1 MRIITLTTDFGNSEY
16 VGAVKGVIYSICRN
30 VLIVD
35 ITHNIR
41 KFDVLH
47 AYYVLLSTHKYFP
60 KGTIHLAVVDPGVGT
75 ERKAVVIYTDDYIFI
90 GPDNGIFSFIENPK
104 EIYEIEIPED
114 ASKTFHARDVF
125 APTAAK
131 IACNLKLNLKKLDTF
146 KKLDLKPKIIGNRI
160 AGKIL
165 CVDDFGN
172 IITNIPNEMIDAD
185 FGDVIEVKIDNRAF
199 KMRFV
204 ETYGRAEKG
213 ELICLIGSGGFLEIS
228 VNQGDASKVLGIKG
242 GENIEVFNIYNKG

>member
-16 VGAVKGVIYSICRN
+16 VGAVKGVIYSTCKN
-30 VLIVD
+30 VLVVD
-35 ITHNIR
+35 ITHSIK

-60 KGTIHLAVVDPGVGT
+60 KGTIHVCVVDPGVGT
-75 ERKAVVIYTDDYIFI
+75 ERRALVIYTDEYIFI

-104 EIYEIEIPED
+104 EIYEIEIPEH

-125 APTAAK
+125 APVAAK
-131 IACNLKLNLKKLDTF
+131 IACNLPVKLKKLDSF
-146 KKLDLKPKIIGNRI
+146 LKLDLKPKVFKNKIV
-160 AGKIL
+160 GKVL

-172 IITNIPNEMIDAD
+172 IITNIKNELIKAD
-185 FGDVIEVKIDNRAF
+185 FNSSVEIKIKNKVLKA
-199 KMRFV
+199 KFV
-204 ETYGRAEKG
+204 ETYGRAKKG

-228 VNQGDASKVLGIKG
+228 VNQGNAAERLKVEG
-242 GENIEVFNIYNKG
+242 GENIEIKF